1 MGVCSCVVY
10 SHCRFL
16 KSKLGANSILAVSM
30 AVCRAGAAASHM
42 PLYDYIATLAHY
54 PTKPHHL
61 PIPSFNIING
71 GAHSGNALAFQEFMI
86 LPVGA
91 SNFREAMRVASEVY
105 QSLKKIIAQRYGTD
119 SVNVGDEGGFAPNIT
134 NCSSSHA
141 CHPAM
146 HSVYTALD
154 LIMDAVRASGY
165 EGKVRIALDV
175 AASEFYDGASRRYN
189 LLKKVSGSGD
199 EGKVDAA
206 TLLEIYE
213 KLVEEYP
220 IDVIEDGFDE
230 DDFAGWSAMRAKLG
244 SRRDRERGGT

>member
-1 MGVCSCVVY
+1 
-10 SHCRFL
+10 
-16 KSKLGANSILAVSM
+16 
-30 AVCRAGAAASHM
+30 M

-54 PTKPHHL
+54 PIKPHHL

-86 LPVGA
+86 LPAGA
-91 SNFREAMRVASEVY
+91 SNFREATRGPSQAH
-105 QSLKKIIAQRYGTD
+105 QPLKKIIAQRYGTD

-134 NCSSSHA
+134 NCESSHA

-154 LIMDAVRASGY
+154 LILDAVRASGY
-165 EGKVRIALDV
+165 EGKVKIALDV
-175 AASEFYDGASRRYN
+175 AASEFYDRVSKRYN
-189 LLKKVSGSGD
+189 LLKKVKGSGE

-206 TLLEIYE
+206 TLLGIYE

-220 IDVIEDGFDE
+220 IEVIEDGFDE
-230 DDFAGWSAMRAKLG
+230 DDFEGWHAMREKLG
-244 SRRDRERGGT
+244 ARSGGEKG

>member
-1 MGVCSCVVY
+1 MGVWFCVVR
-10 SHCRFL
+10 SECRYL

-30 AVCRAGAAASHM
+30 AVCRAGAAAAHM

-54 PTKPHHL
+54 PIRPHHL

-91 SNFREAMRVASEVY
+91 SNFREAMRMASEVY
-105 QSLKKIIAQRYGTD
+105 QSLKKIISQRYGTD

-134 NCSSSHA
+134 NCESSHA

-165 EGKVRIALDV
+165 EGRVKIALDV
-175 AASEFYDGASRRYN
+175 AASEFYDGASKRYN
-189 LLKKVSGSGD
+189 LLKKVKQYLAREKKKETLRPYTMD
-199 EGKVDAA
+199 EINAWIDESEADEAAGREYTAEEVDRRMK
-206 TLLEIYE
+206 E
-213 KLVEEYP
+213 KYTWLCE
-220 IDVIEDGFDE
+220 
-230 DDFAGWSAMRAKLG
+230 
-244 SRRDRERGGT
+244 

>member
-1 MGVCSCVVY
+1 
-10 SHCRFL
+10 
-16 KSKLGANSILAVSM
+16 M

-42 PLYDYIATLAHY
+42 PLYDYIATLADY
-54 PTKPHHL
+54 PIKPHHL

-91 SNFREAMRVASEVY
+91 SNFREAMRMASEVY

-134 NCSSSHA
+134 NCESGHA

-154 LIMDAVRASGY
+154 LILDAVRASGY
-165 EGKVRIALDV
+165 EGKVKIALDV
-175 AASEFYDGASRRYN
+175 AASEFYDRESKRYN
-189 LLKKVSGSGD
+189 LLKKVKGSGE

-206 TLLEIYE
+206 TLLGFYE

-220 IDVIEDGFDE
+220 IEVIEDGFDE
-230 DDFAGWSAMRAKLG
+230 DDFEGWRAMREKLG
-244 SRRDRERGGT
+244 SRSDGARR